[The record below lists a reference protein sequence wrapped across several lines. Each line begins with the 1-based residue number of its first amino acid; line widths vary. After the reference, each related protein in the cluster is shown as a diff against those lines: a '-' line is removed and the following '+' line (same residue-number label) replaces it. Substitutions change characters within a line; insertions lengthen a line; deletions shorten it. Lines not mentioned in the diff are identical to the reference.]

1 MSGLG
6 SETCLGAD
14 ETGDPELH
22 TRATAFLA
30 AIKWHSLIALASKM
44 RGTGCQLSEKFS
56 MGHFNVVRRLTF
68 EDGASWVVRLRLP
81 ELQSV
86 FGTREVLHAEG
97 CMGIEVATMKYIR

>member
-6 SETCLGAD
+6 SETWLGAD
-14 ETGDPELH
+14 ETEDPELH
-22 TRATAFLA
+22 ARAIAFLA
-30 AIKWHSLIALASKM
+30 AINWESLITLASEM

-56 MGHFNVVRRLTF
+56 MGYFNFVRRLTF

-86 FGTREVLHAEG
+86 FGTREALQAEG
-97 CMGIEVATMKYIR
+97 CMSIEVAAMKYIR